1 MKEKGMELGAE
12 LCVLRLT
19 DLGMCKC
26 YWEGSKSGKKNIQER
41 TLFGER
47 MGHQPSTIYHHQSTF
62 HILLIFNSLNPS
74 VVSHNHVYFLHSTYH
89 SP

>member
-1 MKEKGMELGAE
+1 MKEEGMELGAE

-41 TLFGER
+41 TLFRER
-47 MGHQPSTIYHHQSTF
+47 MGH
-62 HILLIFNSLNPS
+62 
-74 VVSHNHVYFLHSTYH
+74 
-89 SP
+89 